1 MTEVAP
7 AQSAHSVG
15 CPVRESVVAL
25 AESLQLAGVSTPRRV
40 AGDVIAAV
48 LGVHRLW
55 PVLNR
60 DAALDA
66 DTLARARAAVTKLAA
81 GAPFAYAVGSAAFRH
96 LLLEVDENVLIPR
109 PETELLVEQ
118 VLSRFNSRPEGKSWG
133 TAVDIGTGS
142 GAIAVSLATE
152 GKFDRIIATDT
163 SIDAIEVA
171 RRNVERS
178 RDSRR
183 THVELRVGSV
193 TGPVRAERVQLVV
206 SNPPYV
212 AYSEIEALPA
222 VVRDWEPP
230 TALLSG
236 ANGMSITS
244 AIIRDSAS
252 ILEPGGLL
260 ALEVDERRAAL
271 VAELVLAN
279 ANYIAVGVGL
289 DLTGRERFVFA
300 SRV

>member
-1 MTEVAP
+1 VTDVAP
-7 AQSAHSVG
+7 AQTGRSVG
-15 CPVRESVVAL
+15 CPVREAVVAL
-25 AESLQLAGVSTPRRV
+25 AESLQLAGVSNPRRV
-40 AGDVIAAV
+40 AGDVVAAV

-60 DAALDA
+60 DAALDT

-81 GAPFAYAVGSAAFRH
+81 GAPFGYAVGSAAFRH
-96 LLLEVDENVLIPR
+96 LILEVDERVLIPR

-118 VLSRFNSRPEGKSWG
+118 VLSRFNSRPEGQSWG

-142 GAIAVSLATE
+142 GAIAIALATE

-163 SIDAIEVA
+163 SIDAIAVA

-178 RDSRR
+178 RDSRLTR
-183 THVELRVGSV
+183 VELRVGSV
-193 TGPVRAERVQLVV
+193 TAPVRSERVQLVV

-222 VVRDWEPP
+222 IVRDWEPP

-244 AIIRDSAS
+244 AIIRESAS

-271 VAELVLAN
+271 VAELAMVN
-279 ANYIAVGVGL
+279 GNYIAVGVGL
-289 DLTGRERFVFA
+289 DFTGRERFVFA
-300 SRV
+300 SRA